1 MGRLFA
7 NPISVEDNGLCA
19 YFDPDDWFDAR
30 KYDEAKRICGN
41 CPLRRS
47 CARTALDSGMTNG
60 VWGGVDVAP
69 GGAHGTAEQRAAA
82 RRQLE
87 FVAAGMD
94 GPSEAELRRNEAIRE
109 AVHAAAFP
117 EWRTSTPT
125 SARSWIAVR
134 DPAVDQEIAD
144 LEALLGAPSAVVAH
158 HNPWTY
164 PCPPRH

>member
-7 NPISVEDNGLCA
+7 DPISVETNGLCA
-19 YFDPDDWFDAR
+19 YFDPDDWFDTSR
-30 KYDEAKRICGN
+30 YDEAKRICGD

-47 CARTALDSGMTNG
+47 CARTAHDLGMTNG

-82 RRQLE
+82 RRQLA

-94 GPSEAELRRNEAIRE
+94 GQSESELRRTAAIRE

-117 EWRTSTPT
+117 QWRRPSRLPRRRSTRELVN
-125 SARSWIAVR
+125 A
-134 DPAVDQEIAD
+134 
-144 LEALLGAPSAVVAH
+144 
-158 HNPWTY
+158 
-164 PCPPRH
+164 